1 MWQLLFGC
9 RFLQTKEREGAM
21 KEQKPKPKKVVRKV
35 KKSGVV
41 KLKPKITST
50 RPKDTSLI
58 AEHIVQATG
67 KGKPIKTF
75 FLLRWYATIRD
86 KIRLWMKL

>member
-35 KKSGVV
+35 KKSGIVR
-41 KLKPKITST
+41 LKPKITRT
-50 RPKDTSLI
+50 RPKDTSFI
-58 AEHIVQATG
+58 AEHIVQAT
-67 KGKPIKTF
+67 
-75 FLLRWYATIRD
+75 
-86 KIRLWMKL
+86 

>member
-21 KEQKPKPKKVVRKV
+21 KEQKQKPKKVVRKV

-75 FLLRWYATIRD
+75 FLLRWYATILY

>member
-1 MWQLLFGC
+1 
-9 RFLQTKEREGAM
+9 M
-21 KEQKPKPKKVVRKV
+21 KEQKPKPKKVVRRV

-75 FLLRWYATIRD
+75 FLLHWYANIRD

>member
-1 MWQLLFGC
+1 
-9 RFLQTKEREGAM
+9 M

-67 KGKPIKTF
+67 KGKPIKAF
-75 FLLRWYATIRD
+75 FLLRWYANIRD

>member
-1 MWQLLFGC
+1 MWQLLLGC

>member
-1 MWQLLFGC
+1 
-9 RFLQTKEREGAM
+9 M
-21 KEQKPKPKKVVRKV
+21 KEQKPKPKKVVRRV

-67 KGKPIKTF
+67 KGKPIETF
-75 FLLRWYATIRD
+75 FLLRWYANIRD

>member
-35 KKSGVV
+35 KKSAVV

-75 FLLRWYATIRD
+75 FLLRWDANIRD
-86 KIRLWMKL
+86 KVRLWMKL

>member
-21 KEQKPKPKKVVRKV
+21 KEQKPKPKKVVRRV

>member
-50 RPKDTSLI
+50 RPKDASLI

-75 FLLRWYATIRD
+75 FLLRWYANIRD

>member
-58 AEHIVQATG
+58 ADHIVQATG
-67 KGKPIKTF
+67 KVKPIKTF